1 MISYLSV
8 FFRIFLFVVV
18 FFLQISD
25 KQEIKTVRIV
35 KRESERRHKDKL
47 SQNYDGP
54 MESNSQQEHQHHH
67 HYQHPNE
74 FVSTYQSQP
83 RTTNYYED
91 EPSASKA
98 KSTIRNAMHSTSM
111 ANSNTNS
118 NTVRS
123 DNTIFQSNTARQIM
137 SERGNAG
144 VAAAVKPGT
153 GGATSNNS
161 NNNQSTN
168 QYKRFTPRKKK
179 RHNTAPTSENFMDYM
194 AERDSYKYVSASS
207 LFLLIVNVV
216 LNLIVFAE

>member
-1 MISYLSV
+1 MISYLSS
-8 FFRIFLFVVV
+8 FSDFSNFL
-18 FFLQISD
+18 LHISD

-54 MESNSQQEHQHHH
+54 IDSNNQQDLHQHHQQQQQQHH

-74 FVSTYQSQP
+74 FLSTYQPQP

-123 DNTIFQSNTARQIM
+123 DNTLFQSNTARQIM
-137 SERGNAG
+137 SERGNAA
-144 VAAAVKPGT
+144 VAAVVKPEQTKTGYSGA
-153 GGATSNNS
+153 GGASSNNS

-194 AERDSYKYVSASS
+194 AERDSYKYVSSH
-207 LFLLIVNVV
+207 
-216 LNLIVFAE
+216 

>member
-1 MISYLSV
+1 M
-8 FFRIFLFVVV
+8 
-18 FFLQISD
+18 
-25 KQEIKTVRIV
+25 

-47 SQNYDGP
+47 SQNYDGTNDP
-54 MESNSQQEHQHHH
+54 NNPEQQQQQQ

-74 FVSTYQSQP
+74 FLSTYQPQS
-83 RTTNYYED
+83 RTTNYYDE

-111 ANSNTNS
+111 ANSNTNP

-123 DNTIFQSNTARQIM
+123 DNTLFQSNTAREIM
-137 SERGNAG
+137 NERGNAAVG
-144 VAAAVKPGT
+144 AAIKPGHT
-153 GGATSNNS
+153 KTGHSGAGGATSNNNNS

-194 AERDSYKYVSASS
+194 AERDSYKYVSSK
-207 LFLLIVNVV
+207 
-216 LNLIVFAE
+216 

>member
-1 MISYLSV
+1 M
-8 FFRIFLFVVV
+8 
-18 FFLQISD
+18 
-25 KQEIKTVRIV
+25 

-47 SQNYDGP
+47 SQNYDGTTNS
-54 MESNSQQEHQHHH
+54 SNDPNNPEQQQQQQHH

-74 FVSTYQSQP
+74 FLTTYQQQS

-118 NTVRS
+118 NTVCS
-123 DNTIFQSNTARQIM
+123 DNTIFQSTTAREIM
-137 SERGNAG
+137 SERGNNAA
-144 VAAAVKPGT
+144 VAATVKPDQTKT
-153 GGATSNNS
+153 GYSGAGCATS

-179 RHNTAPTSENFMDYM
+179 RHNTAPNSENFMDYM
-194 AERDSYKYVSASS
+194 AERDSYKYVSS
-207 LFLLIVNVV
+207 NKK
-216 LNLIVFAE
+216 IVFF